1 MTVKTF
7 SVAVSSYILFK
18 ELRGFSTRDSVGLAL
33 SASVLTLLLEKIQ
46 SKPKETNNWFEHQK
60 KNYDWDKKFRERM
73 NQLDFISK
81 IATIRDIASIA
92 YLVYINFYG
101 FPQKD
106 LISHI
111 SENQLKMIP
120 MAILIAPIV
129 EEILFR
135 GLLKEWIEVGCGLI
149 GRHIYAMSK
158 ESQHHISNIAQAI
171 LFGAGHMISKNK
183 IENAIAFAIL
193 GIMGVIQGLWKK
205 YEEGS
210 LLTPIKM
217 HIFQNTMFI
226 VITTC
231 LIPLVKQV
239 RARVQ

>member
-1 MTVKTF
+1 MTIKAF

-18 ELRGFSTRDSVGLAL
+18 ELRGFSSRDSAGLAL

-46 SKPKETNNWFEHQK
+46 PKPKETNHWFECK
-60 KNYDWDKKFRERM
+60 KEKFGSDEKFREKM

-81 IATIRDIASIA
+81 MIKIQQIAGIA

-101 FPQKD
+101 FAQKNV
-106 LISHI
+106 ISRI

-135 GLLKEWIEVGCGLI
+135 GFLKEWIEVGCDLI
-149 GRHIYAMSK
+149 DRHIYAISK

-171 LFGAGHMISKNK
+171 LFGAGHMINENK
-183 IENAIAFAIL
+183 AHNAVLFALL
-193 GIMGVIQGLWKK
+193 GIMGVIQGLWKR

-217 HIFQNTMFI
+217 HIIQNTVFI

-231 LIPLVKQV
+231 LIPIVKQV
-239 RARVQ
+239 RGRVQ